1 MKQSNDQNSNEV
13 MSYCNLTSC
22 GQFFCVDYFG
32 GKLQPWI
39 YLWWIFFFCPKS
51 SYINSS
57 VHKLRLCFSEIFS
70 RKYIISEIYHCFF
83 FLFSVYKFHIS
94 LLLVTHTDLCAFE
107 HIVSLLKMP
116 LWNKRYSLIL
126 VGIIHIL
133 KKKMKYLNIWVKKW
147 NIFRNWLWSTYFPS
161 SSFSS

>member
-1 MKQSNDQNSNEV
+1 MQSYLLRTIFLCWLFWRQTPALNIFV
-13 MSYCNLTSC
+13 MNILFLSKKFVHQ
-22 GQFFCVDYFG
+22 QFSTQTPTLLFR
-32 GKLQPWI
+32 
-39 YLWWIFFFCPKS
+39 
-51 SYINSS
+51 YI
-57 VHKLRLCFSEIFS
+57 FSEIF
-70 RKYIISEIYHCFF
+70 HCFF